1 MHAQNHRFV
10 DALESRQFL
19 SANAFVDAKHVLHIR
34 GFQNFKNTIVVGNDV
49 AGTGISVS
57 VVTAHKNFSA
67 DIPSPAGR
75 ITKVVIVGGHLD
87 DSITIDETNSP
98 FSIKT
103 RIEGR
108 GGNDTILAGSED
120 DVILGGYGDDVIS
133 AGAGND
139 TVHGGHGA
147 DVISGGEGN
156 DVLWGGFGNDN
167 IDGGNGNDTLGGV
180 LGTNV
185 LHGDDGVD
193 TFVSKRLA
201 VRNPDN
207 DYTAGT
213 DILVKNKAEAT
224 EPTPVADQGV

>member
-1 MHAQNHRFV
+1 MFGQNHPFV
-10 DALESRQFL
+10 DALESRKML

-34 GFQNFKNTIVVGNDV
+34 GFEHAQNTIVVGNDV

-57 VVTAHKNFSA
+57 VVTAHKSFSA
-67 DIPSPAGR
+67 DIPTPAGR
-75 ITKVVIVGGHLD
+75 VTKVVIVGGRND
-87 DSITIDETNSP
+87 DSITISETNSP
-98 FSIKT
+98 FAIKT

-108 GGNDTILAGSED
+108 GGNDTIIAGSES
-120 DVILGGYGDDVIS
+120 DVILGGFGDDVIS
-133 AGAGND
+133 AGGGND

-156 DVLWGGFGNDN
+156 DVLWGGLGADN

-180 LGTNV
+180 LGVNV

-193 TFVSKRLA
+193 TFVTKKLA
-201 VRNPDN
+201 KNPDN
-207 DYTAGT
+207 DFTVGT

-224 EPTPVADQGV
+224 EPAPVADQGV